1 MAHRRFAQLPQHPIR
16 FNRKRDPCTSQTCT
30 EGSCSAGKFT
40 FKGDSCGAKGAPIVP
55 VGHVCN
61 QACGGGYVVGGK
73 TQCLSVVRINRRIPA
88 KPASPARTAKAS
100 FRLCFVRV

>member
-40 FKGDSCGAKGAPIVP
+40 FKGDSCGAKGAPIVS

-73 TQCLSVVRINRRIPA
+73 TQCYCGTLARRH
-88 KPASPARTAKAS
+88 R
-100 FRLCFVRV
+100 RLRCRWPYRQL